1 MLKNSLQ
8 SVCGKFY
15 AINGAAKITV
25 NPEKNLEFYNFGKKI
40 CKISLTFENKN
51 QQFRTK
57 LLKNLDFKLFLT

>member
-40 CKISLTFENKN
+40 
-51 QQFRTK
+51 
-57 LLKNLDFKLFLT
+57 